1 MNFSKDWKNLSFP
14 FPILGKRA
22 DSGYV
27 PRMTSPIKRGKGAG
41 KTAVPVLAPATL
53 AFLTDLKKH
62 NERAWFAANR
72 KRYEAARADFVQL
85 VDALIAGVAHSDP
98 RLLELDPAD
107 CIFRINHDTRFSH
120 HKEPYK
126 VHFGAFIT
134 DRGRKV
140 DRAGYYI
147 HLEPGAC
154 MIAGGLY
161 MPPAPELNAI
171 RRAIQADA
179 PALRKIIAQKKFVAA
194 FGKELPGAKLKTA
207 PRDVPKEHP
216 DIDLLRLKSYE
227 IFCAVPDRR
236 VLAAN
241 FVKTATGYF
250 ETMFPYIAWLN
261 RALDRAR

>member
-1 MNFSKDWKNLSFP
+1 M
-14 FPILGKRA
+14 I
-22 DSGYV
+22 
-27 PRMTSPIKRGKGAG
+27 SPTKRGKGTG
-41 KTAVPVLAPATL
+41 QTAVPVLAPATL

-62 NERAWFAANR
+62 NARAWFAANR
-72 KRYEAARADFVQL
+72 KRYEAARADFIQL
-85 VDALIAGVAHSDP
+85 VDALIAGIAHCDP

-140 DRAGYYI
+140 DRAGYYF
-147 HLEPGAC
+147 HLEPGGC
-154 MIAGGLY
+154 MVAGGLY
-161 MPPAPELNAI
+161 MPPAAELNAI
-171 RRAIQADA
+171 RRAILADA
-179 PALRKIIAQKKFVAA
+179 PALRQLIGQKKFVAA

-207 PRDVPKEHP
+207 PRDVAKDHP
-216 DIDLLRLKSYE
+216 DVDLLRLKSFE
-227 IFCAVPDRR
+227 VACALPDRR

-241 FVKTATGYF
+241 FVKTATDYF
-250 ETMFPYIAWLN
+250 VTMHPYVAWLN